1 MLVEIPDILH
11 SSVRYIIHCFTCEEA
26 LVRGDDHVVE
36 RQQARQHVVVHDTVR
51 GVLVEV
57 PGLLL
62 VNVQS
67 GSSDL
72 LLLQSVDQRL
82 GVDQLAAARVDEDHA
97 RFHVR
102 NGHVADHVARL
113 VGQRAVERN
122 DVRTTV
128 QFVERHIGDARFR
141 GVLRVG
147 EKIVGHDLHAESLE
161 NADQLAGDLARADDA
176 RGLAVHVEAHQP
188 VKREVAVARAP
199 VGAVYLAVE
208 RQHQR
213 HGVFRH
219 GVRRIGRNPHHGNPV
234 TGGGVQIDVVE
245 ARAAQRDQLHTHPG
259 QLADGLGVSRVVD
272 EDADRIGTLRKGYI
286 IGVQVAAVV
295 ADVEP
300 VGVADAVERLPVV
313 GLRAE

>member
-1 MLVEIPDILH
+1 M
-11 SSVRYIIHCFTCEEA
+11 
-26 LVRGDDHVVE
+26 
-36 RQQARQHVVVHDTVR
+36 
-51 GVLVEV
+51 
-57 PGLLL
+57 
-62 VNVQS
+62 
-67 GSSDL
+67 
-72 LLLQSVDQRL
+72 
-82 GVDQLAAARVDEDHA
+82 
-97 RFHVR
+97 
-102 NGHVADHVARL
+102 
-113 VGQRAVERN
+113 
-122 DVRTTV
+122 
-128 QFVERHIGDARFR
+128 
-141 GVLRVG
+141 
-147 EKIVGHDLHAESLE
+147 
-161 NADQLAGDLARADDA
+161 
-176 RGLAVHVEAHQP
+176 
-188 VKREVAVARAP
+188 
-199 VGAVYLAVE
+199 YLAVE